1 MTRKRVCRI
10 DEVPANGLLEVRV
23 DNDLKVVVA
32 NAGNAFYACQAICPH
47 QEVPLCEGL
56 FDGKVLTCHMHL
68 WQWDMRSGSPIGVA
82 EAPLQTF
89 ELSVEDGVIYLAPP
103 SALSSSELFKG
114 LNEATLARLTELG
127 KVEVHDAG
135 STLYNVG
142 DRADDIYILESGR
155 VEFLLGRDER
165 TSPAGFVLRTGEVFG
180 WAALLDGQP
189 ARLARA
195 TSLEKSSLLRIN
207 GKEVLNVLESD
218 PRAGY
223 LVMRRLSELIA
234 RYLPSVSGVK

>member
-1 MTRKRVCRI
+1 
-10 DEVPANGLLEVRV
+10 
-23 DNDLKVVVA
+23 
-32 NAGNAFYACQAICPH
+32 
-47 QEVPLCEGL
+47 
-56 FDGKVLTCHMHL
+56 MHL
-68 WQWDMRSGSPIGVA
+68 WQWDMCTGSPIGLA

-89 ELSVEDGVIYLAPP
+89 DLNVENGVIYLVPP

-114 LNEATLARLTELG
+114 LEEATLARLAQLG

-135 STLYNVG
+135 STLYGVG
-142 DRADDIYILESGR
+142 ESADDIYILESGR

-165 TSPAGFVLRTGEVFG
+165 TSRAGFVLRTGEVFG

-189 ARLARA
+189 SRLARA
-195 TSLEKSSLLRIN
+195 TCLEKSSLLRIN
-207 GKEVLNVLESD
+207 GKEVLKILESD